1 MTDYTDQAIAYRA
14 ELHAAAIETAREL
27 AQGLILKA
35 AAAALEALLTENA
48 ELKSSLGAA
57 RDAANIYRVGMEAS
71 NAEVARLQAE
81 IKALKAASFGA
92 GKRDIPIMAL
102 DDGPAEGI
110 GWTQPNPLPRGMRS

>member
-1 MTDYTDQAIAYRA
+1 MTDINQIAADKIRA
-14 ELHAAAIETAREL
+14 ELKT
-27 AQGLILKA
+27 A
-35 AAAALEALLTENA
+35 AAAAAKEALSGLLIKAANIAIEALIAEND

-110 GWTQPNPLPRGMRS
+110 GWSQPNPLP